1 MTPDD
6 SSSNDANQSACCI
19 GFVKEFDIIAETISR
34 YRNGNRQNIAII
46 GSPYSGKSLF
56 LEHIR
61 EVYKK
66 DTYTMEFQ
74 SQVKG
79 ETAFGDHHFNSPIIQ
94 IDGCQRLFSRRIE
107 GFTLL
112 DDFLMTIAEHPS
124 LFITTWNLHAWNYLS
139 RARQIERFFPV
150 IVTIPTLSVEDMRSC
165 ILLDYTQEELQF
177 IGQVEIEMPRLISF
191 IRREIQLPLLKTKT
205 EIPIPR
211 FNIDALTSKNKKQAD
226 TLSDEEYVFQRIT
239 RLARGNPG
247 VGKAIWKSAFEYP
260 IVDLKSYNPTEVP
273 SNLTRDDLFLLG
285 VISMMGQATEDELI
299 ESVDAGDDIRSN
311 LYRLLSCGLLH
322 KADYSYVVYPE
333 ATIQV
338 EDVLLN
344 KRIFWE

>member
-112 DDFLMTIAEHPS
+112 DD
-124 LFITTWNLHAWNYLS
+124 
-139 RARQIERFFPV
+139 
-150 IVTIPTLSVEDMRSC
+150 
-165 ILLDYTQEELQF
+165 
-177 IGQVEIEMPRLISF
+177 
-191 IRREIQLPLLKTKT
+191 LP
-205 EIPIPR
+205 
-211 FNIDALTSKNKKQAD
+211 
-226 TLSDEEYVFQRIT
+226 
-239 RLARGNPG
+239 
-247 VGKAIWKSAFEYP
+247 
-260 IVDLKSYNPTEVP
+260 
-273 SNLTRDDLFLLG
+273 
-285 VISMMGQATEDELI
+285 
-299 ESVDAGDDIRSN
+299 
-311 LYRLLSCGLLH
+311 
-322 KADYSYVVYPE
+322 
-333 ATIQV
+333 
-338 EDVLLN
+338 
-344 KRIFWE
+344 